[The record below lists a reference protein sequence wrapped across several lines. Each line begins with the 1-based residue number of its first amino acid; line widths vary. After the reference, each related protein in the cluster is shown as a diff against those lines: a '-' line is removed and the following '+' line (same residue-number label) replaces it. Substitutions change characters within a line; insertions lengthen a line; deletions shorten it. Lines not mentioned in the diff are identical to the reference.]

1 VAGLKEGI
9 NLGDVSCLKWPH
21 PGGYTDMI
29 PALAARMHALNP
41 PPFGAISLVTASP
54 LQADD
59 LPVRNCTWCHGTS
72 AQGYSK
78 APRLAGQRVDYL
90 VNQR

>member
-1 VAGLKEGI
+1 MSARSGKSWRSVASTGLNSSRERPRIMKHFRTKMAV
-9 NLGDVSCLKWPH
+9 L
-21 PGGYTDMI
+21 
-29 PALAARMHALNP
+29 
-41 PPFGAISLVTASP
+41 AISLATTGP